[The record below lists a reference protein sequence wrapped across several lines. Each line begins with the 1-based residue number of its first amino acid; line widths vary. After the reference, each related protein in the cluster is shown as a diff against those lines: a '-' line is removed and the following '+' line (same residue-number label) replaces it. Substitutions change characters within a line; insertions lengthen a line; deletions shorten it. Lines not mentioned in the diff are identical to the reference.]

1 MYDSDYGYI
10 QNFIDY
16 LMQFFYMIMDL
27 LGLATKEEDE
37 TAAANE

>member
-1 MYDSDYGYI
+1 MYDSAYGYI

-27 LGLATKEEDE
+27 LGLATKEEE
-37 TAAANE
+37 TTAAQ